1 MANWTG
7 GLLTAAGRALQAKV
21 EAGTKL
27 ELTKIKLGDGTETN
41 SNVDDLT
48 DLTGAKATLGISSV
62 KAENSLCTVTG
73 VILTSNVTAGFYAR
87 EWGLFAKDP
96 DAGEILYMISLDPN
110 PDYVPPSTAALKVSA
125 TYAMSIAVSN
135 AANIAVK
142 IDPDGLTTVDMLN
155 AGACLVERSK
165 AYAVG
170 ERLYTPTLTKGLQLQ
185 CTTAGTTADTMLD
198 CSANKLGDTITDGT
212 VVWTVEQ
219 TQLITTAS
227 KALADLT
234 PAVDKVPYFNSQNT
248 AALTDITDAGRA
260 VLAKSSADELLQY
273 VVPNNAGA
281 HNGIFRGKDLTSY
294 FTSGGM
300 STAIA
305 DGTFKDIYID
315 DYIDMPMTVNGTS
328 IGTVRWCVGECDYF
342 LYSYGTG
349 GTHHVLMVP
358 STVMGAE
365 TRMNPTGTTQ
375 GGYVGS
381 EMYTAT
387 LPLYAEAITNAFGE
401 KHVMTHKEILTTGVD
416 ANAASA
422 AGGGMMGAANASDWK
437 DVTASLLTEAMVF
450 GGNFNSSSPMD
461 NSCGNKQLA
470 LFALSRQASIYATG
484 YWYWLRS
491 VADATSFCCADPH
504 AISNSRNAAMTDY
517 MCVRPYFL
525 LY

>member
-212 VVWTVEQ
+212 VVWTVVQ
-219 TQLITTAS
+219 PQLTTAATS
-227 KALADLT
+227 ALAGVT
-234 PAVDKVPYFNSQNT
+234 PAANMLPYFNSSNSATTTAISDFIKTLLDDGDAATARATLEANAQNCGGIV
-248 AALTDITDAGRA
+248 AA
-260 VLAKSSADELLQY
+260 S
-273 VVPNNAGA
+273 
-281 HNGIFRGKDLTSY
+281 LTSDGY
-294 FTSGGM
+294 VKFANGLILEWGYYNWKASSFSVIAEGPITVSKTLKVIPVCVSDSPGTAVSIVGDKIYRSSTST
-300 STAIA
+300 SIDWVALAIA
-305 DGTFKDIYID
+305 
-315 DYIDMPMTVNGTS
+315 
-328 IGTVRWCVGECDYF
+328 
-342 LYSYGTG
+342 
-349 GTHHVLMVP
+349 
-358 STVMGAE
+358 
-365 TRMNPTGTTQ
+365 
-375 GGYVGS
+375 
-381 EMYTAT
+381 
-387 LPLYAEAITNAFGE
+387 
-401 KHVMTHKEILTTGVD
+401 
-416 ANAASA
+416 
-422 AGGGMMGAANASDWK
+422 
-437 DVTASLLTEAMVF
+437 
-450 GGNFNSSSPMD
+450 
-461 NSCGNKQLA
+461 
-470 LFALSRQASIYATG
+470 
-484 YWYWLRS
+484 
-491 VADATSFCCADPH
+491 
-504 AISNSRNAAMTDY
+504 
-517 MCVRPYFL
+517 
-525 LY
+525 

>member
-212 VVWTVEQ
+212 VVWTVVQ
-219 TQLITTAS
+219 PQLTTAATS
-227 KALADLT
+227 ALAGVT
-234 PAVDKVPYFNSQNT
+234 PAANMLPYFNSSNSATTTAISDFIKTLLDDGDAATARATLEANAQNCGGIVAASLTGNGYVKFANGLILEWGAFINNTGTQISEGVWHKTVTFPITNSGAAGSWNVWSFTNFEQNT
-248 AALTDITDAGRA
+248 SWVWSQGYSSENGKLLVKYQHGAGQFLIHWFI
-260 VLAKSSADELLQY
+260 VS
-273 VVPNNAGA
+273 
-281 HNGIFRGKDLTSY
+281 
-294 FTSGGM
+294 FT
-300 STAIA
+300 
-305 DGTFKDIYID
+305 
-315 DYIDMPMTVNGTS
+315 
-328 IGTVRWCVGECDYF
+328 
-342 LYSYGTG
+342 
-349 GTHHVLMVP
+349 
-358 STVMGAE
+358 
-365 TRMNPTGTTQ
+365 
-375 GGYVGS
+375 
-381 EMYTAT
+381 
-387 LPLYAEAITNAFGE
+387 
-401 KHVMTHKEILTTGVD
+401 
-416 ANAASA
+416 
-422 AGGGMMGAANASDWK
+422 
-437 DVTASLLTEAMVF
+437 
-450 GGNFNSSSPMD
+450 
-461 NSCGNKQLA
+461 
-470 LFALSRQASIYATG
+470 
-484 YWYWLRS
+484 
-491 VADATSFCCADPH
+491 
-504 AISNSRNAAMTDY
+504 
-517 MCVRPYFL
+517 
-525 LY
+525 